1 MSLFDK
7 RNPDVDARANSD
19 LDRLARGGLPAGA
32 ERRLNA
38 LRQNGTFFT
47 SNLSVNELALAATE
61 GVRPLGQVMG
71 STVYHVGWQYAFEPK
86 YGTHG
91 SQPCA
96 VSCPPARDFASAAGS
111 AASGSPWSDW
121 CPSGAP
127 SVYLG

>member
-7 RNPDVDARANSD
+7 RNSDVDARAKSD

-47 SNLSVNELALAATE
+47 SNLSVNELVMTMTE

-71 STVYHVGWQYAFEPK
+71 STVYHVAP
-86 YGTHG
+86 
-91 SQPCA
+91 
-96 VSCPPARDFASAAGS
+96 AAGS
-111 AASGSPWSDW
+111 AASGGAWSDR
-121 CPSGAP
+121 CPPGAS
-127 SVYLG
+127 SVCLG